1 MLQGTEVRA
10 PMARYGPGDP
20 RADQHDR
27 NAGRLA
33 STPSILVVD
42 DDPAV
47 LRLVE
52 GVLRRAGADVTIV
65 GSGRAALRAIADG
78 ASKPSLLL
86 TAIDMPAMSGIEL
99 SARVT
104 ALRPGVEIVMMTSDL
119 ASADAARERPDL
131 VGRVLLKPI
140 NVSELLAATGMPPA
154 EVESR

>member
-1 MLQGTEVRA
+1 MLQGTEVQA

-20 RADQHDR
+20 QADQHDR
-27 NAGRLA
+27 NAGRPA

-47 LRLVE
+47 LHLVE
-52 GVLRRAGADVTIV
+52 RVLRRAGAAVTSV
-65 GSGRAALRAIADG
+65 DSGRAALRAIAVG
-78 ASKPSLLL
+78 GSKPSLLL

-99 SARVT
+99 SARVR
-104 ALRPGVEIVMMTSDL
+104 ALRPGVEIVMMTADF
-119 ASADAARERPDL
+119 ASAEAARERPDL

-140 NVSELLAATGMPPA
+140 NVSELLAAIGMSGA

>member
-27 NAGRLA
+27 NAGRPA
-33 STPSILVVD
+33 STPSIVVVD

-47 LRLVE
+47 LRLIE
-52 GVLRRAGADVTIV
+52 RVLRRAGADVTLV
-65 GSGRAALRAIADG
+65 NNGRAALRAISDG
-78 ASKPSLLL
+78 ALNPSLLL

-99 SARVT
+99 SARVR
-104 ALRPGVEIVMMTSDL
+104 ALRPGVEIAMMTSDL
-119 ASADAARERPDL
+119 ASAEAARERPDL

-140 NVSELLAATGMPPA
+140 NVSELLAATGMPQA

>member
-20 RADQHDR
+20 QADQHDR
-27 NAGRLA
+27 NAGRPA

-42 DDPAV
+42 DEPAV

>member
-1 MLQGTEVRA
+1 
-10 PMARYGPGDP
+10 MARYGPGDP
-20 RADQHDR
+20 QADQHDR
-27 NAGRLA
+27 NAGRPA

-52 GVLRRAGADVTIV
+52 RVLRRAGADVTIV

>member
-1 MLQGTEVRA
+1 
-10 PMARYGPGDP
+10 MARYGPGDP
-20 RADQHDR
+20 QADQHDR
-27 NAGRLA
+27 NAGRPA

>member
-1 MLQGTEVRA
+1 
-10 PMARYGPGDP
+10 MARYGPGDP

-27 NAGRLA
+27 NAGRPA

-119 ASADAARERPDL
+119 ASADGQVRAGRPASRPTRSERRPPGFDAIDPG
-131 VGRVLLKPI
+131 GRRR
-140 NVSELLAATGMPPA
+140 SGRRPP
-154 EVESR
+154 R

>member
-1 MLQGTEVRA
+1 MLQGTEVQA

-20 RADQHDR
+20 QADEHDR
-27 NAGRLA
+27 NAGRPA

-47 LRLVE
+47 LHLVE
-52 GVLRRAGADVTIV
+52 RVLRRAGAAVTV
-65 GSGRAALRAIADG
+65 VDSGRAALRAIDVG
-78 ASKPSLLL
+78 GSKPSLLL

-99 SARVT
+99 SARVR
-104 ALRPGVEIVMMTSDL
+104 ALQPGVEIVMMTADF
-119 ASADAARERPDL
+119 ASAEAARERPDL

-140 NVSELLAATGMPPA
+140 SVSELLAATGMPRA